1 MQDEIGNHAHQG
13 KDMTP
18 PTEDEKDRGDGV
30 ANLSD
35 ERSQRRV
42 LLSRFWWVI
51 LSASLLLAEMQV
63 ALDTTITADLQPA
76 IVNALGEASKLPWIN
91 VTYSLVNGASCLL
104 W

>member
-1 MQDEIGNHAHQG
+1 MQDEDDQNASKQTGLSPTAQG
-13 KDMTP
+13 EKGH
-18 PTEDEKDRGDGV
+18 EDALENGCDQRSSRG
-30 ANLSD
+30 A
-35 ERSQRRV
+35 
-42 LLSRFWWVI
+42 LLGRFWWAV

-76 IVNALGEASKLPWIN
+76 IINALGEVAKLPWIN